1 LSASNHLPPAFLL
14 ASPSLQDPNF
24 RSTVVLLFRHDEE
37 GAMGLVVNRSTEHP
51 LGELLESLDLVA
63 QDPAAARLS
72 IGFGG
77 PVSPGIGW
85 IVYEGGEG
93 EGESFPVLGEV
104 RVSGSRAVL
113 EQVVRRREIGR
124 FLFVL
129 GYAGWAAGQLESEL
143 EAGAWVPAPVD
154 RRLLFEEE
162 PEKRWRSAFLALG
175 IDPGLWSASMGNA

>member
-1 LSASNHLPPAFLL
+1 VTVPKHLPPTLLL

-24 RSTVVLLFRHDEE
+24 RATVVLLFRHDEE
-37 GAMGLVVNRSTEHP
+37 GAMGLVVNRPTEHP
-51 LGELLESLDLVA
+51 LGELLESLELVA
-63 QDPAAARLS
+63 ADPSTARLS

-93 EGESFPVLGEV
+93 EGESFQVLGDV
-104 RVSGSRAVL
+104 RVSGSRSVL
-113 EQVVRRREIGR
+113 EQVVRRQVIGR

-154 RRLLFEEE
+154 RRLLFEED
-162 PEKRWRSAFLALG
+162 PEKRWRAAYLAQG
-175 IDPGLWSASMGNA
+175 IDPGLWSASVGNA